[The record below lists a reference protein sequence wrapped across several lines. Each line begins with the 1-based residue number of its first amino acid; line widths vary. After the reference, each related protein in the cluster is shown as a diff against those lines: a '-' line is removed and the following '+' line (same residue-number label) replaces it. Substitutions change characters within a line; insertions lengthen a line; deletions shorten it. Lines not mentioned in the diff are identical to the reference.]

1 MVKYFFSQTDIKSS
15 WEHVFSAFWQRYPNP
30 FSKHVLTED
39 VVFREVT
46 PDNTLISRRLLTKTN
61 HLPRWAEKI
70 FPSNLSRSVF
80 VIEDSIVDPKN
91 KTLTTFSWNI
101 NHTRLMVVEER
112 CVYSMSQEKQAW
124 SLAKREAWISSGVF
138 GFSRAI
144 QVLLCYHTSV
154 VRTIASPLLFHS
166 KRRSLDRCTTG
177 MGRENTSHIRPTHQL
192 KEFGLARF
200 KSNQTKAMR
209 GLDYALSILHG
220 DGPSRPLKASA
231 KDAAEKAKETK
242 LAASAKNL
250 ASAASP
256 QKSNQ
261 FV

>member
-70 FPSNLSRSVF
+70 FPSNLARSVF
-80 VIEDSIVDPKN
+80 VIEDSVVDLKN

-101 NHTRLMVVEER
+101 NHTRLLVVEER
-112 CVYSMSQEKQAW
+112 CVYSMSHEKQAW

-144 QVLLCYHTSV
+144 Q
-154 VRTIASPLLFHS
+154 
-166 KRRSLDRCTTG
+166 
-177 MGRENTSHIRPTHQL
+177 
-192 KEFGLARF
+192 EFGLARF
-200 KSNQTKAMR
+200 KSNQIKATR
-209 GLDYALSILHG
+209 GLEYALSTLHG
-220 DGPSRPLKASA
+220 DGPSRPLKDKEAM
-231 KDAAEKAKETK
+231 EKTKETA
-242 LAASAKNL
+242 LATSEKAKNL
-250 ASAASP
+250 ASVASP
-256 QKSNQ
+256 HKSNQ

>member
-1 MVKYFFSQTDIKSS
+1 MVKYFFSQSDIRSS

-39 VVFREVT
+39 VVFRKVM
-46 PDNTLISRRLLTKTN
+46 PDDTLFSRRLLTKTN

-70 FPSNLSRSVF
+70 FPSNLARSVF

-101 NHTRLMVVEER
+101 NHTKLMVVEER
-112 CVYSMSQEKQAW
+112 CVYSVSQEKQAW
-124 SLAKREAWISSGVF
+124 SQAKREAWISSGVF

-144 QVLLCYHTSV
+144 Q
-154 VRTIASPLLFHS
+154 
-166 KRRSLDRCTTG
+166 
-177 MGRENTSHIRPTHQL
+177 
-192 KEFGLARF
+192 EFGLARF
-200 KSNQTKAMR
+200 KSNQVKAMR
-209 GLDYALSILHG
+209 GLDYALSTLHG
-220 DGPSRPLKASA
+220 GGPSRPLKASA
-231 KDAAEKAKETK
+231 KDAAEKAKETA
-242 LAASAKNL
+242 LATSAKNL

-256 QKSNQ
+256 QKPNQ

>member
-1 MVKYFFSQTDIKSS
+1 MVKYFLSQTDIKSS

-144 QVLLCYHTSV
+144 Q
-154 VRTIASPLLFHS
+154 
-166 KRRSLDRCTTG
+166 
-177 MGRENTSHIRPTHQL
+177 
-192 KEFGLARF
+192 EFGLARF

>member
-15 WEHVFSAFWQRYPNP
+15 WEHVFSAFWQKYPNP

-144 QVLLCYHTSV
+144 Q
-154 VRTIASPLLFHS
+154 
-166 KRRSLDRCTTG
+166 
-177 MGRENTSHIRPTHQL
+177 
-192 KEFGLARF
+192 EFGLARF
-200 KSNQTKAMR
+200 KSNQAKAMR

-231 KDAAEKAKETK
+231 KDVAEKSKETK